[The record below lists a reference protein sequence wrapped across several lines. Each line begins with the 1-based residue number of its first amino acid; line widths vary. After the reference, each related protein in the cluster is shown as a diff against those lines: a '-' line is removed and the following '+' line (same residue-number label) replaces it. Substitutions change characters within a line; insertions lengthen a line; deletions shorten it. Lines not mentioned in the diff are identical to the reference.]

1 MKKLLSIIVLSLLFS
16 GCAYAE
22 LTGWEKEAKIGDPNK
37 NIILISTEDYIVIK
51 NTTANSKIEVKV
63 DNSADI
69 LFYTS
74 ASVFGEEALRHC
86 KKNPQYNEVI
96 RQEAF
101 DDHTAYYF
109 CDKSIEKSLATKDEN
124 FKIFWFMVC
133 KEWEREGDT
142 AKFKK
147 DKCKKKIKK
156 AIKEYPNILSVYAKK
171 IKKFP
176 FSKNV
181 AKRIKAHNAKYLAQ
195 DFVFQVKKRALA
207 KKEESKKIEM
217 MVMIDEAKATCKLIG
232 IKEET
237 QQFSDCALKL
247 YIKSID
253 NVAQEKQTIVH
264 TQVNTT
270 SGNSSSGNNSMTIY
284 DPVRDNNALIK
295 RGQGLLTGSCT
306 VANLSNC

>member
-1 MKKLLSIIVLSLLFS
+1 MVLSLLFS

-171 IKKFP
+171 INRDNKFEDSS
-176 FSKNV
+176 F
-181 AKRIKAHNAKYLAQ
+181 IF
-195 DFVFQVKKRALA
+195 DIKKRALA

>member
-171 IKKFP
+171 INRDNKFEDSS
-176 FSKNV
+176 F
-181 AKRIKAHNAKYLAQ
+181 IF
-195 DFVFQVKKRALA
+195 DIKKRALA

>member
-1 MKKLLSIIVLSLLFS
+1 MKKLLGIIVLGLLLS
-16 GCAYAE
+16 GNAYAIE
-22 LTGWEKEAKIGDPNK
+22 DEIKKKFKQAGGVDGDPNK
-37 NIILISTEDYIVIK
+37 NIILESTNDYIVIRNTAASTAVEITIGDDPKMEVTINSRTFTNEAK
-51 NTTANSKIEVKV
+51 NHCQKNSKFRDIGHV
-63 DNSADI
+63 D
-69 LFYTS
+69 
-74 ASVFGEEALRHC
+74 E
-86 KKNPQYNEVI
+86 
-96 RQEAF
+96 F
-101 DDHTAYYF
+101 DDHTVFFVCTQDFNSIY
-109 CDKSIEKSLATKDEN
+109 DDNKSTIYKLCSDNEINSKFYKSL
-124 FKIFWFMVC
+124 
-133 KEWEREGDT
+133 
-142 AKFKK
+142 
-147 DKCKKKIKK
+147 KCKKETKRFEKK
-156 AIKEYPNILSVYAKK
+156 YPNAKNDFDNL
-171 IKKFP
+171 KKRLDKFKD
-176 FSKNV
+176 FSF
-181 AKRIKAHNAKYLAQ
+181 L
-195 DFVFQVKKRALA
+195 FELKKRALA